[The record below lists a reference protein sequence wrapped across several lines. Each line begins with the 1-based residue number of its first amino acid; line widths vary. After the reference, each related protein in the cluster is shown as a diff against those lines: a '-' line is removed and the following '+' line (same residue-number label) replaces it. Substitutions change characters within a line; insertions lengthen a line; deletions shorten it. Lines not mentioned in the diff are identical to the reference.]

1 MSRNRRSVI
10 MTAAALLVISLIVP
24 PASATPSED
33 TLATARAA
41 VTIGQEKAKGHS
53 AEAPG
58 QQNRARGLE
67 RAESAIAAAAERKA
81 ARDAAK
87 AEGDKPGRGLGRGRA
102 AEVHAI
108 LLAGGSPS
116 ELPSHGERV
125 SGLARAFDKVKA
137 DHTGR
142 GQGLTNEGGDDGDGE
157 DEG

>member
-1 MSRNRRSVI
+1 MSRNRRPVI
-10 MTAAALLVISLIVP
+10 IAAATLLVMLLVVP
-24 PASATPSED
+24 AASAVPSED

-67 RAESAIAAAAERKA
+67 RAEAAIAAAAERKA
-81 ARDAAK
+81 ARDATG
-87 AEGDKPGRGLGRGRA
+87 AEGEKPGRGLGRGHA

-116 ELPSHGERV
+116 KLPSHGERV
-125 SGLARAFDKVKA
+125 SGLAQAFDKVKA
-137 DHTGR
+137 DHPGR
-142 GQGLTNEGGDDGDGE
+142 GQGPTNKGGDDGDGE
-157 DEG
+157 DE